1 MTIYN
6 CLTAIFPGEPD
17 STTSGP
23 SPPVPE
29 QNLWE
34 LNQLIEQDFYQLDIF
49 PATKAMKGTQSTGP
63 NQWLAN
69 RWSHVEV
76 GWYIENITILQTQL
90 NDSQLQ
96 ISISSCSFL

>member
-63 NQWLAN
+63 NQWPGLILSSSTIELLTEGALLLLC
-69 RWSHVEV
+69 RLSDRSPSHLTET
-76 GWYIENITILQTQL
+76 YT
-90 NDSQLQ
+90 
-96 ISISSCSFL
+96 

>member
-1 MTIYN
+1 VHDTNDVNLTITVAAKNTVMTIYN

-69 RWSHVEV
+69 R
-76 GWYIENITILQTQL
+76 
-90 NDSQLQ
+90 
-96 ISISSCSFL
+96 

>member
-1 MTIYN
+1 MHDTNDVNLTITVAAKNTVMTIYN

-69 RWSHVEV
+69 R
-76 GWYIENITILQTQL
+76 
-90 NDSQLQ
+90 
-96 ISISSCSFL
+96 